1 MYMRAAGRDGYNSP
15 MKIWI
20 VLLSL
25 LAAACVWSW
34 GPHRR
39 ADVSGWR
46 RRSKQISQSLLAG
59 VGVYFCI
66 MSIALLYLTFTQA

>member
-1 MYMRAAGRDGYNSP
+1 
-15 MKIWI
+15 MKVWI

-25 LAAACVWSW
+25 LAAACVWRW

-39 ADVSGWR
+39 AGTVGWR

-59 VGVYFCI
+59 VAVYFSI
-66 MSIALLYLTFTQA
+66 MSVALLYLMLTQPVS